1 MLLYRPPFL
10 MVDGLTAFPDHA
22 DPLTFY
28 YIYSIPE
35 FVVEG
40 GAPAFFATAILPP
53 AQGGAP
59 GQRAEQVSRLQVSFD
74 VHLAPPPALLVK
86 LAEELE
92 KRTGQAPK
100 RVVPAPLHSG
110 KAKLIV
116 ARPNAAQPEKDFFV
130 WEGFP
135 PSLIGAN
142 RAAYAVAAQG
152 FEGQALAAALT
163 VDDFAAV
170 VAYELEFHGLSPA
183 FQAQMRVDW
192 KQVYARFREVDRS
205 NFVFFSDEI
214 DSTVESLRRT
224 SAIEIQVTELD
235 PEAKSSATRAMF
247 DELRKEVIQKLFEN
261 PRAMGDVPVEERI
274 GKGVRDV
281 LTSVAI
287 GVHHSLRTVNQSE
300 LTTATIDVREQKVRS
315 YPYFPQSTLSG
326 MIRRAG
332 GVRERLKWVSID
344 SLPNRLEEIPVE
356 VSAESGGV
364 GVKNVVIQ
372 VRADAVPAGGEPLL
386 DTTLVLKPGENKV
399 LQYRRRGTADAKLQF
414 RADMILDPARAPG
427 GREKFPFDWR
437 PVEGG
442 RVWFHAEEWL
452 DTEELRVEVDDARI
466 FDQQVRVAMEIE
478 ALSPSIAPRKFHL
491 DFDKQNPSR
500 TVAVVIPE
508 GAPVSFRGA
517 ETFRKTNEP
526 DLTRA
531 FARLEPPVHRIMNP
545 YARVWSMELRAV
557 ADWTLV
563 DAMFAELRVW
573 DTVRRTWLRDE
584 KKFTKDAVIQT
595 LRFDTS
601 LDTPQKAEARLT
613 RAGRDGSLIRGPWTD
628 LTGPVVAL
636 REPPRAERRVR
647 VKLLAPRF
655 DALGVRKVTVDLTY
669 ADAPNQIAAQTS
681 LEFRA
686 DGAVQDWLHP
696 FPNPAQADFRYKLR
710 ALGKNGERFIAREAV
725 SGADDLEVTLPA
737 DAW

>member
-22 DPLTFY
+22 DPLTYY

-35 FVVEG
+35 FVTDG
-40 GAPAFFATAILPP
+40 GVPAFFATAILPP
-53 AQGGAP
+53 VQTGTSN
-59 GQRAEQVSRLQVSFD
+59 QRAEQVSRLQVSFD
-74 VHLAPPPALLVK
+74 VLLAPSPALLTK

-100 RVVPAPLHSG
+100 RLTPAPLHKG

-116 ARPNAAQPEKDFFV
+116 ARPGANQPENDFFV

-135 PSLIGAN
+135 PSLMGTN
-142 RAAYAVAAQG
+142 RAAYALAAQG
-152 FEGQALAAALT
+152 IEGQALAAALT

-170 VAYELEFHGLSPA
+170 VAYELEFLGLSPA
-183 FQAQMRVDW
+183 FQASMRVDW
-192 KQVYARFREVDRS
+192 KQVYTRFRETDRS
-205 NFVFFSDEI
+205 NFVFVSDEI
-214 DSTVESLRRT
+214 DRTIESLRQT
-224 SAIEIQVTELD
+224 SAIQIEITELD
-235 PEAKSSATRAMF
+235 PEAKSSAGRALF

-261 PRAMGDVPVEERI
+261 PRAMGDTPIEERI

-281 LTSVAI
+281 LTSIAI
-287 GVHHSLRTVNQSE
+287 GVHHSLRTVDQSE
-300 LTTATIDVREQKVRS
+300 LRAATIDIHEQKVRS
-315 YPYFPQSTLSG
+315 YPFFPQSTLSG
-326 MIRRAG
+326 MIRRVG
-332 GVRERLKWVSID
+332 GVRERLKWVSLD
-344 SLPNRLEEIPVE
+344 SLPNRLEEVPVE
-356 VSAESGGV
+356 VSADSATV
-364 GVKNVVIQ
+364 GVKQVLIQ
-372 VRADAVPAGGEPLL
+372 VRAEAVPADGDLLL
-386 DTTLVLKPGENKV
+386 DKTLVLKPGETTV
-399 LQYRRRGTADAKLQF
+399 ARYRRRGTAEAKLQF
-414 RADMILDPARAPG
+414 RADMMLDPERAPG

-442 RVWFHAEEWL
+442 RIWFDAEEWL
-452 DTEELRVEVDDARI
+452 DTAELRVEVDDTRI
-466 FDQQVRVAMEIE
+466 FDQQVRVAMEVE
-478 ALSPSIAPRKFHL
+478 ARSPSIPPRSFHL

-500 TVAVVIPE
+500 FLRVVVPE
-508 GAPVSFRGA
+508 GAAVSFQGT

-531 FARLEPPVHRIMNP
+531 FDRLEPPVHRIMNP
-545 YARVWSMELRAV
+545 YARVWTMELRAV

-573 DTVRRTWLRDE
+573 DPVRKTWLRDE
-584 KKFTKDAVIQT
+584 KRFSRDAALVT

-601 LDTPQKAEARLT
+601 LETPQKAEARLT

-636 REPPRAERRVR
+636 REPTRAERRVR
-647 VKLLAPRF
+647 VRLVAPRF
-655 DALGVRKVTVDLTY
+655 DALAVRRAVVDLNYEDT
-669 ADAPNQIAAQTS
+669 PSGIAVQQS

-686 DGAVQDWLHP
+686 AGAVQDWVHT
-696 FPNPAQADFRYKLR
+696 FPNPSQADYRYKLR
-710 ALGKNGERFIAREAV
+710 AFGRNGERFVAKEAV
-725 SGADDLEVTLPA
+725 SAADDLDVVLPG